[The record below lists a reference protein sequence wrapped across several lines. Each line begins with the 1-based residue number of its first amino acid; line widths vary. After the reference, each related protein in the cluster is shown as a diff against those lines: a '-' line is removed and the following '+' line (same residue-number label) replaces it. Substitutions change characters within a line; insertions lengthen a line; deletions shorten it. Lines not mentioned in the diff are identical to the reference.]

1 MPESFFLI
9 NGNSVDL
16 QTSLKMSFQ
25 RMSFLANFVKFVRT
39 PFLQNTTGQLL
50 LIIIVSLVVKGELV
64 KENLNH
70 KNLKLKKL
78 KNM

>member
-1 MPESFFLI
+1 MPESFFFI

-25 RMSFLANFVKFVRT
+25 RMRFLANFVKFVRT

-78 KNM
+78 KHM